1 MKEISAKTY
10 KCSSYKMQ
18 AVVGIPFALPKTA
31 LGFGR
36 VSASQDI
43 PAPASQAAQGK
54 SDTPAVLLSNL

>member
-1 MKEISAKTY
+1 ML
-10 KCSSYKMQ
+10 

-31 LGFGR
+31 LGFGS

-54 SDTPAVLLSNL
+54 PDTPAVLLIYCVNNFHNNDAFPVA